1 MDSYVVSSELPC
13 VLPYRGEFGETA
25 DFAQVGENASD
36 RERFLAMLLRD
47 PHLAELDHDLNF
59 AEMILA
65 AQGGGML
72 DIASFLDRARLAID
86 LYVRRAGNHLTTV
99 FARDPNVGLCLEQKV
114 AAFAYSVNSA
124 TNGAAPPPLKAS
136 QRVKHIFGRGAY
148 YAPLTAVRAATV
160 LNSER
165 GDTASSQYAFRLST
179 PADAPSEAMGTARSE
194 VGRSVYVDDID
205 FDPRSGTLHPADCDH
220 RSGCIKT
227 QIIVKGVGPTRY
239 ANNRFSPKVNG
250 GLTWLQGQRDWAHS
264 EALARG
270 GVPVYR
276 PLELVLLPYCDWH
289 PSMGWRPLVSYARLP
304 LENLR
309 ISDLEL
315 LSWSKRRTVII
326 SLRAKV
332 AALADVPARRIS
344 AAQLVRFF
352 VARLGRIAGLCE
364 AGRTFDGRPFFH
376 AFLHRQNVSLLG
388 ELVDLGEGR
397 FVNDAHELGEAYAR
411 SNYVVDRAWSS
422 AIRGAGR
429 EAVPFQHL
437 AHLFAALVAPVLAP
451 GERQPATELD
461 RLFWHAHA
469 EGATGLPAA
478 DVDTLL
484 GA

>member
-1 MDSYVVSSELPC
+1 
-13 VLPYRGEFGETA
+13 
-25 DFAQVGENASD
+25 
-36 RERFLAMLLRD
+36 
-47 PHLAELDHDLNF
+47 
-59 AEMILA
+59 
-65 AQGGGML
+65 
-72 DIASFLDRARLAID
+72 
-86 LYVRRAGNHLTTV
+86 
-99 FARDPNVGLCLEQKV
+99 
-114 AAFAYSVNSA
+114 
-124 TNGAAPPPLKAS
+124 
-136 QRVKHIFGRGAY
+136 
-148 YAPLTAVRAATV
+148 
-160 LNSER
+160 
-165 GDTASSQYAFRLST
+165 
-179 PADAPSEAMGTARSE
+179 
-194 VGRSVYVDDID
+194 
-205 FDPRSGTLHPADCDH
+205 
-220 RSGCIKT
+220 
-227 QIIVKGVGPTRY
+227 
-239 ANNRFSPKVNG
+239 
-250 GLTWLQGQRDWAHS
+250 
-264 EALARG
+264 
-270 GVPVYR
+270 
-276 PLELVLLPYCDWH
+276 
-289 PSMGWRPLVSYARLP
+289 MGWRPLVSYARLP

-397 FVNDAHELGEAYAR
+397 FVNDAHELDEAYAR

-429 EAVPFQHL
+429 EAVLFQHL

-451 GERQPATELD
+451 DDRHPATELD
-461 RLFWHAHA
+461 RLFWNAHA
-469 EGATGLPAA
+469 EGGAGLPAA